1 MSERRVP
8 PRIDAEFVADALGIA
23 LRGALAD
30 AGRRS
35 WVMGLSGGV
44 DSALAAALAVRAC
57 GPDAVR
63 CLFLPDRAATGDD
76 AAGEVADH
84 LGIPLE
90 RVSIG
95 ALLDAAP
102 VPPDHRRRRENLA
115 TRLRMAVL
123 YDRAIDRD
131 GLVLGTSDK
140 SELALGYAT
149 RWGDMAAD
157 LWVLGDLY
165 RSQVVD
171 LARALGLPE
180 TVVEREPSAE
190 PWEGQTDVGELGFS
204 YGAADGILYYYLDE
218 RRRPEEIVERGFPAE
233 TVEAVLSRVRSEAF
247 KRRLPPVPKL
257 SYRTVGHDFLHPRVW
272 RGPA

>member
-1 MSERRVP
+1 MSERHVP

-35 WVMGLSGGV
+35 WVMGLSGGA

-57 GPDAVR
+57 GPDAVH
-63 CLFLPDRAATGDD
+63 CLFLPDQAATGDA

-180 TVVEREPSAE
+180 TVVEGEPSAE
-190 PWEGQTDVGELGFS
+190 PWEGRTDVGELGFS